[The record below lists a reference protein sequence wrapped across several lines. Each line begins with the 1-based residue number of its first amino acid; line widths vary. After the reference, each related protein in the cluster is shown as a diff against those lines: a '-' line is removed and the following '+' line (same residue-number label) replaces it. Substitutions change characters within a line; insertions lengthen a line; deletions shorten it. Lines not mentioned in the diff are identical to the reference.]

1 MARAYRLIKR
11 SGERAVLLHSGAGG
25 AGRPAVG
32 RGGLYIRRDAEGYL
46 RGEYSRGEKACSPPP
61 GYAAIQAGLAYILA
75 PEGAEVDAEKTLALN
90 ALAHAVATDVRR
102 CVERR
107 VAASGCL
114 RLHGSHPYLEH
125 WLYSRE

>member
-11 SGERAVLLHSGAGG
+11 SGERAVLLHSGDGGAGG

-46 RGEYSRGEKACSPPP
+46 RAVAKKPARPPP
-61 GYAAIQAGLAYILA
+61 GYVAIQAGLAYILA

-102 CVERR
+102 Y
-107 VAASGCL
+107 A
-114 RLHGSHPYLEH
+114 HPYPEH
-125 WLYSRE
+125 WLYGRE